1 MKKVKVTVIR
11 RTEYTKEFWIDDNAF
26 EDLCEGFYLDEGEL
40 AGDAFETMDEMIES
54 EDWSDENFQYA
65 SDYCIQDEEGG
76 VIVPFSDVL

>member
-26 EDLCEGFYLDEGEL
+26 EDLCEGSYLDETEL
-40 AGDAFETMDEMIES
+40 AGDTFAAMDKRIES

-65 SDYCIQDEEGG
+65 SDYCIQDEVGG
-76 VIVPFSDVL
+76 VIVPFDDDL